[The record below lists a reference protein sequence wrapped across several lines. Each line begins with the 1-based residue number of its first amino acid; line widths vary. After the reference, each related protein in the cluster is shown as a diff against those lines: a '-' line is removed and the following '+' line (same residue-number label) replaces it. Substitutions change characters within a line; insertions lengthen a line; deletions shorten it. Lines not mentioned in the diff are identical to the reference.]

1 MKIDWL
7 TIKKD
12 IETLV
17 KKDAFPAFRWEHIE
31 RAWKLAQTLCKSYSN
46 INYDALY
53 ISTLLHD
60 IGTYHG
66 HRPKEHDKLRSWD
79 HVRYAESFSKKIL
92 RKYNISDDIV
102 CIIIDVIVNHLPS
115 CTPKSNE
122 GIILHDSDLLD
133 SVGIIG
139 TCRVFY
145 KVGDLVDE
153 RFTGLDQS
161 IQWLNKQHDIAEKF
175 LISDKAKEIFKI
187 KQGNFLEFKK
197 YILQEKQITCL

>member
-31 RAWKLAQTLCKSYSN
+31 RVWKLAQTLCKSYSN

-53 ISTLLHD
+53 ISTLVHD
-60 IGTYHG
+60 IGTYYN
-66 HRPKEHDKLRSWD
+66 HRPKEPDKLKSWD
-79 HVRYAESFSKKIL
+79 HVSYAEAITKKL
-92 RKYNISDDIV
+92 LKKYNISDDIV

-115 CTPKSNE
+115 RTPNTNE
-122 GIILHDSDLLD
+122 GIILHDSDLLE

-139 TCRVFY
+139 ACRVFY
-145 KVGDLVDE
+145 KVGDLIDE
-153 RFTGLDQS
+153 RFTGLNQS
-161 IQWLNKQHDIAEKF
+161 IEWLNKQHDIAEKF
-175 LISDKAKEIFKI
+175 LISDSAKEIFKI
-187 KQGNFLEFKK
+187 KLSKFLEFKK
-197 YILQEKQITCL
+197 HILQEEQITS